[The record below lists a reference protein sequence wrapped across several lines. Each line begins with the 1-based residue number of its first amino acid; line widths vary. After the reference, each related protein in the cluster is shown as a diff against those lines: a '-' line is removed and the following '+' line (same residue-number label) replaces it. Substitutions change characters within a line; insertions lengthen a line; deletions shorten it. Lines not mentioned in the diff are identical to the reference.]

1 MHISYNLFNSSK
13 FKTVKFLQKHNP
25 YIKNLTS
32 LCIIQP
38 VRVPRDSGNCMPN
51 KYHQASVH
59 PLIRVYRSYTH
70 TMLAASHNPTKRP
83 LLNKS
88 MSSLKSPKY
97 FAQLPL
103 YSFRFSSVQSWLV
116 SFKNQWSMLSV
127 QVYYLFV
134 PILTVKTIT
143 MH

>member
-1 MHISYNLFNSSK
+1 LHKLVYKCTYPIICCNSSK

-38 VRVPRDSGNCMPN
+38 VRVPRDSGNCMPD

-59 PLIRVYRSYTH
+59 HLIRVYRSYKH
-70 TMLAASHNPTKRP
+70 IMLASSHNPIKSP

-88 MSSLKSPKY
+88 MSSLKLPKY
-97 FAQLPL
+97 FAQLSL
-103 YSFRFSSVQSWLV
+103 YSFPFSSVKSGLLRC
-116 SFKNQWSMLSV
+116 KKQWSML
-127 QVYYLFV
+127 L
-134 PILTVKTIT
+134 VKI
-143 MH
+143 H